1 MTFPTFLSCL
11 RIVLAFIIMLLM
23 TLPGHIPKCW
33 ALACFAIASLT
44 DWLDGYW
51 ARRFKQTSALGALLD
66 PIADKILV
74 IGIFS
79 VGALLRLVP
88 VWMVLVIAGR
98 EILITWIRLVA
109 ASKQIVLAAASEGKQ
124 KMVSQ
129 IIALAALIL
138 MLIIQDWP
146 NGRLPQAATLWAWHF
161 TRLALWAAVIFTV
174 ISGSLFFS
182 RHRAVLSRLVS
193 SK

>member
-11 RIVLAFIIMLLM
+11 RIVLAFIIMFLM
-23 TLPGHIPKCW
+23 TLPGHFSKCW
-33 ALACFAIASLT
+33 ALACFALASLT

-79 VGALLRLVP
+79 VGALLRTVP

-98 EILITWIRLVA
+98 EILITWIRMVA
-109 ASKQIVLAAASEGKQ
+109 ASKQVVLAAASEGKQ

-146 NGRLPQAATLWAWHF
+146 NGRLPQAVTLWAWRF
-161 TRLALWAAVIFTV
+161 TQLALWVAVVFTV

-182 RHRAVLSRLVS
+182 RHRVVLSRLVS